1 MDEILT
7 GSLNLSLRIF
17 LERSK
22 ISKPSSPSGNSSGM
36 IISVYTARAING
48 SSLVMGVAL
57 LGTRA
62 VSVINELVTDRKVL
76 YTEVAKSS

>member
-17 LERSK
+17 IERSK
-22 ISKPSSPSGNSSGM
+22 ISKPLGNSSGM

-62 VSVINELVTDRKVL
+62 VSVINELVADRKVL